1 MAVKKSSS
9 KTKRNTNNSDI
20 KELKEQVL
28 FLKEQLSSSSSNQLK
43 NNIEELN
50 EQITKLVSIN
60 INLQSKMT
68 ELLIKVTDLI
78 RENRELVSLL
88 EEASDGEQGGGTSN
102 EGLLVELRKIEN
114 NTNELYQENSKLVE
128 YIKRMYTKSLLSSA
142 MNGNVNEEKTMPLPS
157 EERTIGNI

>member
-9 KTKRNTNNSDI
+9 KTKRSSTNSDI
-20 KELKEQVL
+20 RELKEQVL
-28 FLKEQLSSSSSNQLK
+28 FLKEQLNSSGSHQLK
-43 NNIEELN
+43 SNIGELN

-88 EEASDGEQGGGTSN
+88 EESSDSGEEGVSN
-102 EGLLVELRKIEN
+102 EGLLVELKKIEI
-114 NTNELYQENSKLVE
+114 NTSGLYQENFKLTE

-142 MNGNVNEEKTMPLPS
+142 INGISNEDKKMPLPGEEKT
-157 EERTIGNI
+157 IGNV